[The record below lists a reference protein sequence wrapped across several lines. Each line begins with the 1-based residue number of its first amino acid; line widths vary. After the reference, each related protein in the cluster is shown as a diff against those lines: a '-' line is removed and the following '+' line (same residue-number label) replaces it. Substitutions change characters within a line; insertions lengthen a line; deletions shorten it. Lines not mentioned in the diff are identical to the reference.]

1 MRPGE
6 AFLYSYLWS
15 HERDKGR
22 ENGSKIRTVCLL
34 MQLDDRLF
42 FFPLSHRR
50 PEKRPDGRDPVYLA
64 IPPAECAQLGLP
76 PDGSFLILD
85 EANVARIGEVYD
97 LESPVPVGRLSPH
110 LFQKAKV
117 LLMEAIRSR
126 RVGLVPRA

>member
-22 ENGSKIRTVCLL
+22 ESGSKIRTVCLL

-42 FFPLSHRR
+42 FFPLSHRMPTR
-50 PEKRPDGRDPVYLA
+50 GTDERDPVYLA
-64 IPPAECAQLGLP
+64 IPPADCANLGLP

-97 LESPVPVGRLSPH
+97 LESPGPVGKLSPH
-110 LFQKAKV
+110 LFRQAK
-117 LLMEAIRSR
+117 LLLADAIRAKR
-126 RVGLVPRA
+126 LGLVPRA